1 MGYLEAGEGGKRG
14 KAGGKHRREA
24 ERQGEGGTED
34 RDTGV
39 RSRDPG
45 VLASRGE
52 RKSQEGA
59 LPRPISRG
67 SPEKRELRSPRE
79 GPEEASLGPWQQLP
93 PPPPSGSPPSQP
105 WPPQRLPCSLATLER
120 AGEGG
125 NTARTGRGTGRIATE
140 RSRERWGGG
149 GGIKRLRE
157 RKMERQAGG
166 TECWREWRQGE
177 RGVRREAECYGR
189 EKHSADESTEG
200 GKRRGNRRLRERWSD
215 RGGRE

>member
-149 GGIKRLRE
+149 REGKSGGSVHSQLLAQGRWARAAPGPL
-157 RKMERQAGG
+157 AWTCPLG
-166 TECWREWRQGE
+166 TGLASFW
-177 RGVRREAECYGR
+177 
-189 EKHSADESTEG
+189 DII
-200 GKRRGNRRLRERWSD
+200 
-215 RGGRE
+215 